1 MAFIFYNGYN
11 DIMERKAQVQAI
23 TVVLLTG
30 LTVGVASVVYVWGEP
45 ILDKRDAE
53 IGLDAVE
60 QDVLTLREEIIRI
73 SEAEGATSSVDIGSE
88 DSDYGIEQ
96 IRVNENYDYIDIVVD
111 STESPYPRG
120 QWTLLRGQNE
130 RNLSIS
136 RTGDYVL
143 EGEDEQSVLLVRPQ
157 SSVITYRVEFRNLYS
172 ENADDSPVRK
182 IDLISSG
189 GDITSGASSIYL
201 NHRRTEVDTG
211 EDGLTI
217 SSGQTL
223 DRTRSEIEVDLR

>member
-1 MAFIFYNGYN
+1 
-11 DIMERKAQVQAI
+11 MERKAQVQAI

-45 ILDKRDAE
+45 ILDKRDAQ
-53 IGLDAVE
+53 IGLDSVE
-60 QDVLTLREEIIRI
+60 QDVLTLREEIVRI
-73 SEAEGATSSVDIGSE
+73 SEAGEGATASVDIGSE
-88 DSDYGIEQ
+88 DSEYGIEQ
-96 IRVNENYDYIDIVVD
+96 IRVNGETDYIDVVVD
-111 STESPYPRG
+111 ADQSPYPSG
-120 QWTLLRGQNE
+120 QWTLLKGQNE

-172 ENADDSPVRK
+172 ENNDGPPLKK
-182 IDLISSG
+182 IDLISTG
-189 GDITSGASSIYL
+189 GDITSGASRIYL
-201 NHRRTEVDTG
+201 DHRRTEVDTG
-211 EDGLTI
+211 DDGLTI

>member
-1 MAFIFYNGYN
+1 M
-11 DIMERKAQVQAI
+11 DRKAQVQAI

-60 QDVLTLREEIIRI
+60 QDVLTLREEILRI
-73 SEAEGATSSVDIGSE
+73 SEAGEGATASVDVGEE
-88 DSDYGIEQ
+88 DSEYGIEQ
-96 IRVNENYDYIDIVVD
+96 IRVNDNYDYIDVVVD
-111 STESPYPRG
+111 ATESPYPQG

-143 EGEDEQSVLLVRPQ
+143 EGEDEESVLLVRPQ

-172 ENADDSPVRK
+172 ENADDSPIRK
-182 IDLISSG
+182 IDLISTG
-189 GDITSGASSIYL
+189 GDITSGSSSIYL
-201 NHRRTEVDTG
+201 NHRSTEVDTG

-223 DRTRSEIEVDLR
+223 DRTRNEIEVDLR

>member
-1 MAFIFYNGYN
+1 M
-11 DIMERKAQVQAI
+11 DRKAQVQAI

-45 ILDKRDAE
+45 ILDKRDAQ
-53 IGLDAVE
+53 IGLDSVE

-73 SEAEGATSSVDIGSE
+73 SEAGEGATASVDVGSE

-111 STESPYPRG
+111 SGESPYPRG
-120 QWTLLRGQNE
+120 QWTLLKGQNE

-143 EGEDEQSVLLVRPQ
+143 EGEDKQSVLLVRPQ

-172 ENADDSPVRK
+172 ENAEDTPIRK
-182 IDLISSG
+182 IDLITTG
-189 GDITSGASSIYL
+189 GDVTSGASSIYL
-201 NHRRTEVDTG
+201 EHTKTEVDTG

>member
-1 MAFIFYNGYN
+1 
-11 DIMERKAQVQAI
+11 MERKAQVQAI

-45 ILDKRDAE
+45 ILDKRDAQ

-60 QDVLTLREEIIRI
+60 QDVLTLRQEIIRI
-73 SEAEGATSSVDIGSE
+73 SEAGEGATASVDVGEDNSE
-88 DSDYGIEQ
+88 YGIEQ
-96 IRVNENYDYIDIVVD
+96 IRVNDNYDYIDVVVD
-111 STESPYPRG
+111 STESPYPQG

-143 EGEDEQSVLLVRPQ
+143 EGEDEESVLLVRPQ

-172 ENADDSPVRK
+172 ENADDTPVRK
-182 IDLISSG
+182 IDLISTG
-189 GDITSGASSIYL
+189 GDITSGATSIYL
-201 NHRRTEVDTG
+201 NHRSTEVDTG